1 MIEANANI
9 GGQGFGDYHDAMQQ
23 AVFNGDASGLEDVA
37 GRSGSDGATAVCYL
51 YEAYDGQQPGGCPT
65 MYFRDVSRTRSTS
78 HPRSPTPLTSPPAP
92 PTATIA
98 GTFATAAR

>member
-1 MIEANANI
+1 
-9 GGQGFGDYHDAMQQ
+9 MQQ
-23 AVFNGDASGLEDVA
+23 AVINGDASGLEDVA
-37 GRSGSDGATAVCYL
+37 GRSGSAGATAVCYL
-51 YEAYDGQQPGGCPT
+51 HPGYAGQQPGGCPT
-65 MYFRDVSRTRSTS
+65 MYFRDASRTRSTS